1 MTEQVLT
8 ASDISTL
15 QTLVTQD
22 TQAGRVAYYEFL
34 ADRGY
39 AYAELALGVVTDDG
53 LAGITARDYAE
64 TVSQQAGITLTNAD
78 WDYISQSLMEADFL
92 ARQTAFDNNPGSP
105 ATLDWQD
112 IQLYHN
118 NVFAEVGLPPDAWTP
133 NIILNHGDDPE
144 AAWQNL
150 IDNGGISP
158 LNDYREFLNDLDAI
172 AAQERID
179 FADQLFV
186 SVNGTM
192 VPNSDTFGNSGWMR
206 DNMPASYQLQTLWSG
221 PLITS
226 VLDEWIAGG
235 LVETGSQALEAI
247 SNFLSDARSSLS
259 DWTTDIMNVN
269 DASLVG
275 YANVLAQQWFGTTTS
290 GTEDMATSTVP
301 FSQLSATLDFV
312 GSIYLRCEPTFIQ
325 LEGNP
330 LVTRHL
336 DGQGNT
342 YFTAWYE
349 GDSDDP
355 GDLGEIVFVDAEEFI
370 ETTNSAF
377 FVVYDPLVLDLD
389 GDGVETT
396 THEDNHGSNF
406 DLLEDNGLYGQ
417 HGWVGQD
424 DGLLA
429 LDENGNGAVDGI
441 GELFGDAQTSG
452 FVELAQHDDNSDGV
466 IDSSDAVYS
475 DLFVWRDQNS
485 DGISQ
490 AEEMLTLE
498 QLEIASID
506 VHGTSLHEENNG
518 NLVTQEGSFQFADGT
533 EHMIADVNFTV
544 DVISLL
550 SQDEFI
556 FG

>member
-15 QTLVTQD
+15 QTLVAQGTH
-22 TQAGRVAYYEFL
+22 AGRVEYYEFL

-53 LAGITARDYAE
+53 MAGITARDYAGA
-64 TVSQQAGITLTNAD
+64 VGQQAGITLTEAD
-78 WDYISQSLMEADFL
+78 WDDISQSLMAADFS
-92 ARQTAFDNNPGSP
+92 ARQTAFNSNPANP
-105 ATLDWQD
+105 VTLDWQD

-118 NVFAEVGLPPDAWTP
+118 NVFVEEGLPPDAWTP
-133 NIILNHGDDPE
+133 NVILNHGDDPD

-179 FADQLFV
+179 FADQLFT

-192 VPNSDTFGNSGWMR
+192 VPNPNTFGNSSWMR
-206 DNMPASYQLQTLWSG
+206 ENMPASYQVQTLWSG
-221 PLITS
+221 PLLTS
-226 VLDEWIAGG
+226 VLNEWIVDGF
-235 LVETGSQALEAI
+235 LESGAELLEEI
-247 SNFLSDARSSLS
+247 AEFLSDTRVGLS
-259 DWTTDIMNVN
+259 QWLQDIMNVN
-269 DASLVG
+269 DAALID
-275 YANVLAQQWFGTTTS
+275 YANNLASDWFITALPEWQEDGGTLL
-290 GTEDMATSTVP
+290 VP
-301 FSQLSATLDFV
+301 ISQLASAMGSL
-312 GSIYLRCEPTFIQ
+312 GSIYARCEPTYFQ
-325 LEGNP
+325 LGQNA
-330 LVTRHL
+330 LVSQHTRP
-336 DGQGNT
+336 DGSTYYSAAWQGGPSDEAD
-342 YFTAWYE
+342 FVLMTA
-349 GDSDDP
+349 DDY
-355 GDLGEIVFVDAEEFI
+355 V
-370 ETTNSAF
+370 ETTEGAF

-396 THEDNHGSNF
+396 NHQDNSGSNF
-406 DLLEDNGLYGQ
+406 DLLQDNGLYGQ

-441 GELFGDAQTSG
+441 SELFGDAQTSG
-452 FVELAQHDDNSDGV
+452 FAELSQHDENSDGV
-466 IDSSDAVYS
+466 IDSTDSVYS

-498 QLEIASID
+498 QLGIASITGEYPKLC
-506 VHGTSLHEENNG
+506 V
-518 NLVTQEGSFQFADGT
+518 
-533 EHMIADVNFTV
+533 
-544 DVISLL
+544 
-550 SQDEFI
+550 
-556 FG
+556 